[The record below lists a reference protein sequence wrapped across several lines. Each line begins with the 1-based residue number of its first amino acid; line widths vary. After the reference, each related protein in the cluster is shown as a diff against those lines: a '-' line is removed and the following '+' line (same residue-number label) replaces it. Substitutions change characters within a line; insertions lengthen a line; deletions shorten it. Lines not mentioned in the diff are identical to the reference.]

1 MQQIITIIAPTFFG
15 IAAGFLFHRFSRAS
29 AKTIIDVAMY
39 VAVPC
44 LVFTSMLSNP
54 IVVRDAAKLWA
65 ACLLNLGGCFVIA
78 RIVFSFDRKKHS
90 GLYLPIVFSNLLFIA
105 VPILYLAFG
114 TEGLTNAVLYYI
126 PNGVL
131 LYSLAIYVA
140 AGRVGLKQGLREL
153 VRTPLIYAVLLGL
166 ALNLAGVTLP
176 SLVMNSF
183 KFVGQAGTPLLLLV
197 LGMNMSGIRI
207 SHLRLTLVASVIRMG
222 GGFALGLLAVWL
234 LGLTG
239 VPRAAV
245 IFESAMPAA
254 FISAVACT
262 KYDNEAEL
270 VSSVVL
276 FTTLLSVAV
285 APALLY
291 YLT

>member
-15 IAAGFLFHRFSRAS
+15 IAVGFLFYRFSRAS
-29 AKTIIDVAMY
+29 TKTIIDVAMY
-39 VAVPC
+39 IAVPC

-54 IVVRDAAKLWA
+54 IVLKDAAKLWT
-65 ACLLNLGGCFVIA
+65 ACLLNLGGSFVIA
-78 RIVFSFDRKKHS
+78 WIVLRFDRKKHS

-105 VPILYLAFG
+105 VPILYLAYG
-114 TEGLTNAVLYYI
+114 TEGLTNAVLFYV

-176 SLVMNSF
+176 SLVMNSV

-197 LGMNMSGIRI
+197 LGMNMGGIRI

-239 VPRAAV
+239 IPRAVV

-262 KYDNEAEL
+262 KYENEAEL

-276 FTTLLSVAV
+276 FTTLASVAV
-285 APALLY
+285 VPALLY